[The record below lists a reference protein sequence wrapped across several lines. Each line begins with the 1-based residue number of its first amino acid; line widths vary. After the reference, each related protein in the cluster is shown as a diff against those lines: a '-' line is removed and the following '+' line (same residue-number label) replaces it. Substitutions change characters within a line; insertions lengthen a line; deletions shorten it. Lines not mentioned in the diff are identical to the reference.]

1 LAPLSNS
8 VQNVLDSLIARG
20 VVGASAAIV
29 RNGQLVALARAGLA
43 DRSRSMPVVATSLF
57 KVGSCTKT
65 FVAATLMRLAQSG
78 SVDLNAPVS
87 EWFADLPGGDRIT
100 VRHLLNHRSGL
111 PEFEFHLPMT
121 PDRSWTPREIVDLA
135 FKVSPQNEPDRACS
149 YSNTG
154 YVLAGMLIEAITGDS
169 LAAQVRKHVLN
180 PLALNDTFSAAGE
193 AFPEERVVRGYYHR
207 PIPQEHENKRPEMW
221 RMEGVLPYSD
231 DLQDSQDAF
240 PATAAFAAGDMIST
254 SCDLARFLDGLFR
267 CELFD
272 SYWLGQMTEG
282 RAPASFPGTRMRES
296 GAGLFLSEYAGTGV
310 FGHQGS
316 IPGQVCVMQHIPQ
329 SGVSLALTTNTG
341 SGDRGSFYAA
351 GLHDTFDQ
359 LVKLVASMH

>member
-1 LAPLSNS
+1 MADLSNS
-8 VQNVLDSLIARG
+8 IQMLLDSLVTRG
-20 VVGASAAIV
+20 IVGASAAIAS
-29 RNGQLVALARAGLA
+29 GGDQIGLAHAGLA
-43 DRSRSMPVVATSLF
+43 DLMRSTPIDSKSLF

-65 FVAATLMRLAQSG
+65 FVAVALIRLAQSG
-78 SVDLNAPVS
+78 TVNLSTPIG
-87 EWFADLPGGDRIT
+87 EWFPHLPKADRIT

-121 PDRSWTPREIVDLA
+121 PNRSWTPREIVDLA
-135 FKVSPQNEPDRACS
+135 FAVSPQNEPDRTCS

-154 YVLAGMLIEAITGDS
+154 YVLAGMIIEALTGDS
-169 LAAQVRKHVLN
+169 LAGQVRKHVLT

-207 PIPQEHENKRPEMW
+207 PIPQDAENKRPEMW
-221 RMEGVLPYSD
+221 CMGGVLPYSD
-231 DLQDSQDAF
+231 DLQDSRDAF
-240 PATAAFAAGDMIST
+240 PVTAAFAAGDMIST
-254 SCDLARFLDGLFR
+254 PADLARFLDALFR
-267 CELFD
+267 CELLD

-329 SGVSLALTTNTG
+329 SRVSLALTTNTG
-341 SGDRGSFYAA
+341 SGDRSSFYAA

-359 LVKLVASMH
+359 LVNLVVAKH